1 MKGIIVPTIQS
12 VGDTFILTWQ
22 QHDIQIKL
30 NRFVEKS
37 EGVSAELL
45 ITKGEGHLYQARVN
59 LLSPTSKKALVSEM
73 FSRQDGIDWRVIV
86 EQLFTKTLESY
97 RKGQPVMKVGNLPKR
112 ETPRYRLKPY
122 VVENELNAIY
132 AYGGAGKS
140 ILSHLIA
147 VLVQCGVSAC
157 GLIPVKGNV
166 LILDWET
173 SEETVDERVKAIKK
187 GMKINSPE
195 LPYYRRCYHVLA
207 SDIYEIQEEIASK
220 NIQLIIVDSANMA
233 SGVTSDF
240 HGPAQAMLAALRA
253 LSRSILIID
262 HKPKQGESMFGTVI
276 KFNSCRSAWE
286 MEGTQEEESR
296 TLQVALTHTK
306 HNDIPKMRPIGFNV
320 EFIGDDDYIDEI
332 VFRREDIMAN
342 PQFAKKRPLKDQIYH
357 LLLHEGLMSVSKIT
371 SELEDTTESS
381 VRGVL
386 NRYKDKL
393 FIKKDDKWGIKEKR
407 I

>member
-1 MKGIIVPTIQS
+1 MTATDIPTIQS

-22 QHDIQIKL
+22 QHGIQVEL

-37 EGVSAELL
+37 EGVSAELV

-59 LLSPTSKKALVSEM
+59 LLSPASKRTLANEM
-73 FSRQDGIDWRVIV
+73 SSRLGGIDWRVIV
-86 EQLFTKTLESY
+86 EQAFTKTLERY
-97 RKGQPVMKVGNLPKR
+97 RKGQPVIKVGNLPKR
-112 ETPRYRLKPY
+112 EAPRYRLKPF
-122 VVENELNAIY
+122 VLENELNAIY

-147 VLVQCGVSAC
+147 ILVQCGVSAC
-157 GLIPVKGNV
+157 GLIPNKGNT

-173 SEETVDERVKAIKK
+173 SKETVDERVKALKK
-187 GMKINSPE
+187 GMKISSPE
-195 LPYYRRCYHVLA
+195 LPYYRHCYHVLA

-220 NIQLIIVDSANMA
+220 NIQLIVVDSANMA

-240 HGPAQAMLAALRA
+240 HGPAQAMLAALR
-253 LSRSILIID
+253 SINRSVLIID

-332 VFRREDIMAN
+332 VFKREDIMAN
-342 PQFAKKRPLKDQIYH
+342 PQFAKKRPLKDRIYH
-357 LLLHEGLMSVSKIT
+357 LLLHEGLMSVSEIT
-371 SELEDTTESS
+371 SELEDTIESS
-381 VRGVL
+381 VRAVL
-386 NRYKDKL
+386 NRYRDKL
-393 FIKKDDKWGIKEKR
+393 FIKKDDKWGVKEKR
-407 I
+407 T

>member
-1 MKGIIVPTIQS
+1 MKATDVPTIQS

-22 QHDIQIKL
+22 HNDIQVKL
-30 NRFVEKS
+30 NRLVDKNES
-37 EGVSAELL
+37 VSAELV
-45 ITKGEGHLYQARVN
+45 ITKDGGHLYQARVN
-59 LLSPTSKKALVSEM
+59 LLSPTSKKTLADEISGRLNGV
-73 FSRQDGIDWRVIV
+73 DWRVIL
-86 EQLFTKTLESY
+86 EQAFTKTLESY
-97 RKGQPVMKVGNLPKR
+97 RKCQPVIRVGDLPRR
-112 ETPRYRLKPY
+112 ETPRYRLKPF
-122 VVENELNAIY
+122 VLESELNAIY

-140 ILSHLIA
+140 VLSHFIA
-147 VLVQCGVSAC
+147 ILVQGGVSAC

-173 SEETVDERVKAIKK
+173 SQETVDERVKAIKK
-187 GMKINSPE
+187 GMRISSPE

-220 NIQLIIVDSANMA
+220 DIQLIIVDSANMA

-240 HGPAQAMLAALRA
+240 HGPAQAMLAALRS

-306 HNDIPKMRPIGFNV
+306 HNDIPRMRPIGFSV

-332 VFRREDIMAN
+332 VFKHEDIMAN
-342 PQFAKKRPLKDQIYH
+342 PQFAKKRPLKDRIYY
-357 LLLHEGLMSVSKIT
+357 LLLHEGLMSVSEIT
-371 SELEDTTESS
+371 SELEDTIESS
-381 VRGVL
+381 LRGVL

-393 FIKKDDKWGIKEKR
+393 FIKTDDKWGIREKR
-407 I
+407 T